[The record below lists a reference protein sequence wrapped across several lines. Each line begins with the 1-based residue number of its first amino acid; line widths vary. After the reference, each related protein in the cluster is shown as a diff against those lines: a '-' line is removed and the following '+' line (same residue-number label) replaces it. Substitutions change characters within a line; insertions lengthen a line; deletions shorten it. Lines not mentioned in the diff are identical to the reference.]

1 VMNYINTI
9 GRTASPRRFASDAI
23 GDIPRTEPGYFMVK
37 AVLIYSAAGGIDD
50 AEVR

>member
-9 GRTASPRRFASDAI
+9 GRTASPSLFASQAI

-37 AVLIYSAAGGIDD
+37 VVLLYSAPGG
-50 AEVR
+50 